1 MKKKQKKFEIFKFL
15 IKKKKDSKWPKTCSQ
30 TLFVG
35 TYFFP
40 NNFCLTPHLEK
51 KKKKMKMRISIPKQ
65 ATRWPKFCTK
75 VGLIKSYH
83 PTPTMI
89 PCPSP
94 CPREVDFKSRPML
107 KLVAPNCSKFLGDEE
122 GTKGYHW
129 HYPKFPRPSVK
140 KKRFTFKF

>member
-1 MKKKQKKFEIFKFL
+1 
-15 IKKKKDSKWPKTCSQ
+15 
-30 TLFVG
+30 
-35 TYFFP
+35 
-40 NNFCLTPHLEK
+40 
-51 KKKKMKMRISIPKQ
+51 MKMGFSIPKQ

-122 GTKGYHW
+122 GTKGNIWDYSE
-129 HYPKFPRPSVK
+129 FPCTAQK
-140 KKRFTFKF
+140 KKRFTLNF